1 MKAKYTANWGVQV
14 VGMILQTRSSL
25 PYVLLKI
32 ISKIYLYS
40 FFFISALYR
49 YFTKQRTIKIIAAA
63 RLTFQPIENPGGVYF
78 KETVCSPEGTFTPR
92 KASPI
97 RHVFTS
103 LPSTFTFHP
112 ESYGCTASKTN
123 DGEYY
128 FEYGVE

>member
-1 MKAKYTANWGVQV
+1 MFCATF
-14 VGMILQTRSSL
+14 IFQTRSSL
-25 PYVLLKI
+25 PYVFLKI

-49 YFTKQRTIKIIAAA
+49 YFTKQRTIKIIAAT

-103 LPSTFTFHP
+103 LPSTFTFHQNHMELTKIMSDYLKHPLCLP
-112 ESYGCTASKTN
+112 ENYLSNPSP
-123 DGEYY
+123 
-128 FEYGVE
+128 